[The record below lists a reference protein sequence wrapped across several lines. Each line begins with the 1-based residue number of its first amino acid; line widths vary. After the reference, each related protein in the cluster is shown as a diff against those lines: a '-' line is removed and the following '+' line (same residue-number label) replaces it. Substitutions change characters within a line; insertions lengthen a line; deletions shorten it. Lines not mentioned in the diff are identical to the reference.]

1 MFRAIRVLTI
11 AAIIAASLAIG
22 GSTASADTIT
32 VRLATPTPLTYIKLV
47 DIKFAI
53 TWE

>member
-1 MFRAIRVLTI
+1 MFRAIRVLAI

-22 GSTASADTIT
+22 GSSASADTIISLKLIAPAP
-32 VRLATPTPLTYIKLV
+32 VPSLYLAAGV
-47 DIKFAI
+47 